1 MLARYD
7 SIKSI
12 VIEQDGLSHF
22 KLNQNEISRM
32 LSDIA
37 NSILSWKGV
46 DMRLCHKEKQ
56 SFRQYKRT
64 RYLFKYLFIHTL
76 SLTYSYN
83 ISYILFSTNWYNRN
97 KPKFFGTY
105 FFYPLIF
112 HHILKVYIH

>member
-7 SIKSI
+7 QIKSI
-12 VIEQDGLSHF
+12 VIEQTEDLSDF
-22 KLNQNEISRM
+22 KLTPNEISRM

-64 RYLFKYLFIHTL
+64 
-76 SLTYSYN
+76 
-83 ISYILFSTNWYNRN
+83 STNWYNRN

-112 HHILKVYIH
+112 HHILKVYIHTINKYIDITSYLHLFTTL